1 MSASNTGAM
10 SSASNTAATEQ
21 YSVSYVSMLK
31 STYTNFASTIV
42 SADSLN
48 ASTVTKSWIS
58 LVTIGSLFIG
68 IIIALI
74 WSHYADHEMKKVQ
87 PLEGDVI
94 QKSRKTAENKT
105 KQPMKKNNRFK
116 MNKAKVINT
125 ELELI
130 ENSLPQALSSRS
142 FTDRCID
149 EIKHHHRWFGIIFYF
164 TEGFPRML
172 RVSSLATNMIIMLF
186 MQSLTYNLTNPDDG
200 SCESFKTSPSCE
212 AARSPYSTGDSKCA
226 WMSDTEECKFME
238 PSSQIKVV
246 LFVAIFCAIIST
258 PIALLV
264 DWILLHIIAAPTLQ
278 QINSDTTSLFDA
290 KQLSSVVFP
299 VDDGTYNNTSQRLSG
314 TRTTLTHDL
323 SILSSFQMLTTEIQV
338 YRSTL
343 IQSEANEKIMGTRR
357 RRKIHY

>member
-1 MSASNTGAM
+1 M
-10 SSASNTAATEQ
+10 E
-21 YSVSYVSMLK
+21 
-31 STYTNFASTIV
+31 
-42 SADSLN
+42 
-48 ASTVTKSWIS
+48 
-58 LVTIGSLFIG
+58 
-68 IIIALI
+68 
-74 WSHYADHEMKKVQ
+74 
-87 PLEGDVI
+87 
-94 QKSRKTAENKT
+94 
-105 KQPMKKNNRFK
+105 KNNRFK
-116 MNKAKVINT
+116 MNKTKVINT

-278 QINSDTTSLFDA
+278 QIDSETTSLFDA

-299 VDDGTYNNTSQRLSG
+299 VDDGTYNNTSQSLSG

-338 YRSTL
+338 YRSKL
-343 IQSEANEKIMGTRR
+343 IQSEANELNGKFHTF
-357 RRKIHY
+357 